1 MGGPKVEE
9 DFHSLTLQSNLCTI
23 TTLGTPKKWP
33 LFRGWPL
40 LRGWSKIVGK
50 FIVGHVIQA
59 GHRRQMV
66 VVQKWSL
73 AQV

>member
-1 MGGPKVEE
+1 LGGPKVEE
-9 DFHSLTLQSNLCTI
+9 DFHSHTLQSNLCTI
-23 TTLGTPKKWP
+23 TILGTPKK
-33 LFRGWPL
+33 WPL

-73 AQV
+73 AKV